1 MNASRL
7 ALTIGIGVLLV
18 GTVVLVRTRAQSPAQ
33 AVGEPLSVDHLAKN
47 PAAYAEQVLTLEGVV
62 AATVPE
68 EKLFTVI
75 DRAEYQACKVV
86 TCSQYQV
93 PIVFAGP
100 LPRAEQL
107 VMVTGR
113 LIQPEPG
120 RFLLEASR
128 VEGVP

>member
-1 MNASRL
+1 MKASRHAL
-7 ALTIGIGVLLV
+7 AIGIGILLV
-18 GTVVLVRTRAQSPAQ
+18 GSVVFMRTRANPRAQS
-33 AVGEPLSVDHLAKN
+33 GPLSVDNLARN

-62 AATVPE
+62 AETVPAQQ
-68 EKLFTVI
+68 LFTVI

-93 PIVFAGP
+93 PIAFAGK
-100 LPRAEQL
+100 LPQAEQV

-113 LIQPEPG
+113 LVQPEPG

-128 VEGVP
+128 VERVP